1 MTSQQIA
8 ALTAEVNALDKETA
22 RRVARLV
29 LECRASLELALLAV
43 QDANGGPQ
51 AQVERTR
58 ARKRFARA
66 FARIQAHR

>member
-43 QDANGGPQ
+43 QDANSGLQ
-51 AQVERTR
+51 ARVEQPK
-58 ARKRFARA
+58 ARKR
-66 FARIQAHR
+66 QAHILSWMQIR